1 MCIWTSI
8 PNLQKFQSFFTN
20 VDSKQQDAPWLSLE
34 SPPSCHRSFSF
45 SCPSVWPCWVEM
57 YIHLLPTDPHLPPLA
72 SAWSDWRSPFNFK
85 KSGRW
90 FKRKK
95 KRCKQ
100 QPVFCALPS
109 PPRTNL
115 IPSPLLWKLQSRAF
129 CPSLPHT
136 PSTTCIIL
144 LSLMA
149 LQLALSGRHR
159 DYSKNRNFKM
169 RLKYPVQSGKDS
181 SVHCSSILQLSHLHP
196 PSTLLQRETW
206 IVFPPRVLD

>member
-100 QPVFCALPS
+100 QPVFCSVSCLFLPAPIS
-109 PPRTNL
+109 FP
-115 IPSPLLWKLQSRAF
+115 F
-129 CPSLPHT
+129 
-136 PSTTCIIL
+136 
-144 LSLMA
+144 LS
-149 LQLALSGRHR
+149 
-159 DYSKNRNFKM
+159 SKNCN
-169 RLKYPVQSGKDS
+169 LEPYVP
-181 SVHCSSILQLSHLHP
+181 LSHTHSALLVSLSFSWWHFHSLCLVVTETTPKIEISRCDSNTLFRVPKTHLFVALRISNFHMYTP
-196 PSTLLQRETW
+196 PPLSYRGRRE
-206 IVFPPRVLD
+206 